1 MGMRGRGKARWSLE
15 RWGENADEALV
26 GAPRN
31 RDTLWIWLGWKLDL
45 RLPRMGICK
54 GHASPLD
61 YLCASFFEHSG
72 DRAVW
77 ACRGGGK
84 TMLGAVATLLDLL
97 FKPGVQIRIL
107 GGSLE
112 QSEKMYAYLRQLIE
126 PNFEH
131 LLAASPTRRRMMLTN
146 GSRVEIL
153 AQSDRS
159 VRGQRVQKLRCD
171 EVELFDP
178 DVWSAAQLV
187 TRSVEGECGGMATR
201 GTIEAFSTMHK
212 PGGLMQEI
220 LESSGSRRTVFS
232 WCVWD
237 VIEKCPEARV
247 CGECPLWGDCGG
259 KARAAEGFMKVD
271 DVIAMQGRVGQAT
284 WEHEMLCMP
293 PRWKDAVFAG
303 FRVEKHVRRWEGA
316 RVPEMQIA
324 GVDFGFAGAF
334 VCLWIAV
341 LRDERGRPMLWVLD
355 ELVARQLSL
364 EKNIRAMRQR
374 NRAIDV
380 VYCDVAG
387 RQTNSHSGKTDVK
400 VLQEA
405 GFTVR
410 TRAMGIDEGLRQID
424 DLLEPAIG
432 EPRLLID
439 PACVHLIAAM
449 QAYRRDSAGKPIKD
463 GTHDHPID
471 ALRYAVVNQL
481 APRVGVEVKHY

>member
-1 MGMRGRGKARWSLE
+1 MRKTRLSVEK
-15 RWGENADEALV
+15 WGEKTDGALE
-26 GAPRN
+26 GAPRD
-31 RDTLWIWLGWKLDL
+31 RGTLWIWLQWKLQL
-45 RLPRMGICK
+45 RLPREGVCR
-54 GHASPLD
+54 GHVSPLD
-61 YLCASFFEHSG
+61 YLCASFFEHPG

-131 LLAASPTRRRMMLTN
+131 LLAASPTRRRMELTN

-187 TRSVEGECGGMATR
+187 TRSVGEEGRGGVAMREA
-201 GTIEAFSTMHK
+201 IEAFSTMHK

-220 LESSGSRRTVFS
+220 LESSGSRRKVFS

-247 CGECPLWGDCGG
+247 CGECPLWGDCRG
-259 KARAAEGFMKVD
+259 KARKAEGFMKID

-405 GFTVR
+405 GFAVR
-410 TRAMGIDEGLRQID
+410 TRAMAIDEGLRQID